1 MRINGKKKLLDFMQQ
16 TPAAAPALRLWAQI
30 TEASVWRDF
39 KALCTAFPAARLD
52 DRGRVVF
59 SEPGAFSLLTS
70 PCYDL
75 EIIIVLKV
83 TADNGRP
90 V

>member
-30 TEASVWRDF
+30 TEASAWRDF
-39 KALCTAFPAARLD
+39 DALRAAFPTAHTD
-52 DRGRVVF
+52 ERGRVVF
-59 SEPGAFSLLTS
+59 SEPGAVSLLTS

-75 EIIIVLKV
+75 EIIIVLEV
-83 TADNGRP
+83 SADNGTA
-90 V
+90 